1 MKWWGRIT
9 RRVSTGGSGSGV
21 NSHGVGV
28 KGWLIHPSLALFMA
42 QPCIGAL
49 LGEAFAVAFEAG
61 RAGDEGHVHDLA
73 QAVICGG
80 GFWLVGQAGDEGHAV
95 IQHTGREWVG
105 HGAGDGVKAR
115 RGARFVD

>member
-9 RRVSTGGSGSGV
+9 RRVSTVGGGT
-21 NSHGVGV
+21 NADGVGV

-42 QPCIGAL
+42 QTCIGAL

-73 QAVICGG
+73 QAVIGGG
-80 GFWLVGQAGDEGHAV
+80 GFWLVRNAGDEGNAV

-115 RGARFVD
+115 RGAGFGD